1 MSELN
6 LYNND
11 DKSAVNTLA
20 MRLLFE
26 LTKPDFIQSLF
37 SRSKEEI
44 IGNLTREME
53 AKNEAYFYILD
64 RGLLDDFISLTNT
77 NPAASTDFARL
88 IRLLYMQIE
97 QKDQQLSFMR
107 DQIVAARRDIDFYQE
122 YIENMGR

>member
-26 LTKPDFIQSLF
+26 LTKPDFIQSLL
-37 SRSKEEI
+37 STSKEEI